1 MTDDR
6 DGDREVLLAGTNE
19 RNLEL
24 LAEFL
29 EDRGFPARVETDAE
43 GLAAACDDAP
53 FALAIVDMD
62 GFGPDVWTT
71 CGRLRDSGTP
81 LVALALDPGKVRDAS
96 AGRGGPVLEKPIQKR
111 DLIETIR
118 RTVD

>member
-1 MTDDR
+1 MADDH
-6 DGDREVLLAGTNE
+6 DGNREVLLAGANE

-29 EDRGFPARVETDAE
+29 KERRFTARVETDAE
-43 GLAAACDDAP
+43 GLAGACDDAP

-62 GFGPDVWTT
+62 GFGPSVWTT
-71 CGRLRDSGTP
+71 CGQLRESGTP
-81 LVALALDPGKVRDAS
+81 LLALALDPGQVRNAS
-96 AGRGGPVLEKPIQKR
+96 GTHSGPVLEKPIQKR

-118 RTVD
+118 RTVE